1 MNVSLEQIFDTP
13 LFQNGIVLAGRE
25 GMYRTVKRVSVF
37 DAPFQEDVLEKGIIV
52 PGDFFITSLLQF
64 DTQPEQIMEVIRIL
78 VKGSCSGLCIM
89 TLGRVRLITADIR
102 AYCDEAMFPV
112 VCIREDIS
120 YAEVLGTV
128 NRYILQ
134 EQTNV
139 LNQLKLDKILSSK
152 TLPQERLKLLL
163 SINPGIREYVQAVYV
178 RDDEKKEREY
188 GVGLYG
194 ELSSDVYISTSGYGI
209 YILSADTKKELEH
222 HLAVVCEHLLR
233 NGGQPRIGI
242 GRPYARYRAE
252 RSLLEAGDA
261 LDMAQASGRSRQVY
275 DPLSPQQLLLPIRG
289 SREIQEFY
297 DEFCREIRE
306 KTTEEGMREMLAT
319 VRTYVKCNGD
329 FRAAAK
335 ELNQHENTIRYRI
348 NRLRSYLDVEEQ
360 PLLFHE
366 IISLAVRIEGM
377 LGGPGT
383 DSPAAGQSET
393 AYIRNKEKI

>member
-1 MNVSLEQIFDTP
+1 MNVSLEQIFNGP
-13 LFQNGIVLAGRE
+13 LFKNGVILAGRE

-37 DAPFQEDVLEKGIIV
+37 DAPFQKDVLEKGIIA

-64 DTQPEQIMEVIRIL
+64 DTHPEEVMEVIKIL
-78 VKGSCSGLCIM
+78 AQGSCSGLCIM
-89 TLGRVRLITADIR
+89 TLGRVGLITEDIR
-102 AYCDEAMFPV
+102 AYCDQVRFPV
-112 VCIREDIS
+112 VCITEDIS

-152 TLPQERLKLLL
+152 ILPQERLKLLL
-163 SINPGIREYVQAVYV
+163 SINPGIKERVQALYV

-188 GVGLYG
+188 GG
-194 ELSSDVYISTSGYGI
+194 ELYREFSSDVYISTSACGI
-209 YILSADTKKELEH
+209 YILSADTQKELEH

-233 NGGQPRIGI
+233 NGEQPRIGI
-242 GRPYARYRAE
+242 GRPYARYQAE
-252 RSLLEAGDA
+252 RSLLEARDA
-261 LDMAQASGRSRQVY
+261 LDMAQANGRTSQVY

-306 KTTEEGMREMLAT
+306 KTSEEGMWEMLAT
-319 VRTYVKCNGD
+319 VRTYVRCNGD
-329 FRAAAK
+329 FKAAAK
-335 ELNQHENTIRYRI
+335 KLNQHENTIRYRI

-366 IISLAVRIEGM
+366 IISLAVRIESM
-377 LGGPGT
+377 LGRPGA
-383 DSPAAGQSET
+383 DKKNIDGSEET
-393 AYIRNKEKI
+393 

>member
-1 MNVSLEQIFDTP
+1 MNVSLEQIFNAP
-13 LFQNGIVLAGRE
+13 LFKNGVVLAGRE

-37 DAPFQEDVLEKGIIV
+37 DAPFQEDVLEKGIIA
-52 PGDFFITSLLQF
+52 PGDFFVTSLLQF
-64 DTQPEQIMEVIRIL
+64 DTKLEQIMEVIRIL

-89 TLGRVRLITADIR
+89 TLGRVELITEDVR
-102 AYCDEAMFPV
+102 AYCDKVMFPI
-112 VCIREDIS
+112 VCIQEDIS
-120 YAEVLGTV
+120 YAEVLSTV

-163 SINPGIREYVQAVYV
+163 SMNPGIREYVQAVYV

-188 GVGLYG
+188 GPGLYG
-194 ELSSDVYISTSGYGI
+194 ELSGDIYISTSGYEI
-209 YILSADTKKELEH
+209 YILSADTDKELER

-242 GRPYARYRAE
+242 GRSYPRYKTE

-261 LDMAQASGRSRQVY
+261 LDMAQASGRTRQVY

-297 DEFCREIRE
+297 DEFCREIRS
-306 KTTEEGMREMLAT
+306 KTSEEGMEEMLVT
-319 VRTYVKCNGD
+319 VRTYVRCNGD
-329 FRAAAK
+329 FKAAAR

-348 NRLRSYLDVEEQ
+348 NRLRTYLDVEEQ

-377 LGGPGT
+377 LSSPVT
-383 DSPAAGQSET
+383 DKGERNAGEAAYT
-393 AYIRNKEKI
+393 RDKKES

>member
-1 MNVSLEQIFDTP
+1 MNVSLEQIFNVP
-13 LFQNGIVLAGRE
+13 LFKNGVVLAGRE

-37 DAPFQEDVLEKGIIV
+37 DAPFQEDVLEKGIIA
-52 PGDFFITSLLQF
+52 PGDFFVTSLLQF
-64 DTQPEQIMEVIRIL
+64 DTKPEQIMEVIRIL

-89 TLGRVRLITADIR
+89 TRGRVELIT
-102 AYCDEAMFPV
+102 
-112 VCIREDIS
+112 EDIS
-120 YAEVLGTV
+120 YAEVLSTV
-128 NRYILQ
+128 NQYILQ

-163 SINPGIREYVQAVYV
+163 SMNPGIREYVQAVYV

-188 GVGLYG
+188 GPGLYG
-194 ELSSDVYISTSGYGI
+194 ELSGDIYISTSGYEI
-209 YILSADTKKELEH
+209 YILSADTDKELER
-222 HLAVVCEHLLR
+222 HLEVVCEHLLR

-242 GRPYARYRAE
+242 GRSYPRYKTE

-261 LDMAQASGRSRQVY
+261 LDMAQASGRTRQVY

-297 DEFCREIRE
+297 DEFCREIRS
-306 KTTEEGMREMLAT
+306 KTSEEGMEEMLVT
-319 VRTYVKCNGD
+319 VRTYVRCNGD
-329 FRAAAK
+329 FKAAAR

-348 NRLRSYLDVEEQ
+348 NRLRTYLDVEEQ

-377 LGGPGT
+377 LSSPVT
-383 DSPAAGQSET
+383 DKGERNAGEAAYT
-393 AYIRNKEKI
+393 RDKKER